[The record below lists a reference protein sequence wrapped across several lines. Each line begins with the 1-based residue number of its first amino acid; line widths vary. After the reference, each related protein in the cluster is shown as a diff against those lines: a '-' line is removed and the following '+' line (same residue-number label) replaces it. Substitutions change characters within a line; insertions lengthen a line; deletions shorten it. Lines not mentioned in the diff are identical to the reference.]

1 MNLHAISKSDFVT
14 QQIKHAGISGALQGV
29 RRLCWAD
36 AQRRAAVAFLAQSR
50 NGQVSHNK
58 LIFWNCEKVV
68 ENDAL
73 VEPPPKKQNQIVPF

>member
-1 MNLHAISKSDFVT
+1 MR
-14 QQIKHAGISGALQGV
+14 SG
-29 RRLCWAD
+29 
-36 AQRRAAVAFLAQSR
+36 AAVAFLAQSR

-73 VEPPPKKQNQIVPF
+73 VEPPQKKQNQIVPF